1 MLTKGIPNNGYLN
14 LCKMKIDVGKKGTKK
29 KLSQRKFEIGYS
41 DIVGQK
47 FYPSMFFAH

>member
-29 KLSQRKFEIGYS
+29 KKLVKLHVTIESKE
-41 DIVGQK
+41 V
-47 FYPSMFFAH
+47 